1 MKTENER
8 LDSARHSVLDSMEAG
23 RKTLRFAIGAAS
35 LLEVALLV
43 ACVLLVDW
51 GDRRQILLFVIFL
64 LMYFI
69 IMLGMVGLAGHVTA
83 STGRILKVMEA
94 REPE

>member
-1 MKTENER
+1 MKSENER
-8 LDSARHSVLDSMEAG
+8 LDSARMSVLDSMESG

-51 GDRRQILLFVIFL
+51 SDRRQILLFVIFL

-83 STGRILKVMEA
+83 STARILKVMEA